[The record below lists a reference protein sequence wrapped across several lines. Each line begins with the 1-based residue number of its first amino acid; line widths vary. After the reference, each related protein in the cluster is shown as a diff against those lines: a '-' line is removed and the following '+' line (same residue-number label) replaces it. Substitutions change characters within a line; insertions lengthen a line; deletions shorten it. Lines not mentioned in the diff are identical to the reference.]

1 MFRWGF
7 RRESGA
13 NKRPRRGR
21 SEANQRSVCRGRR
34 RRSAASEACRLRRD
48 EGCGACADA
57 RPLCVVAEEGVT
69 GEKPHRK
76 GFSLV
81 CPFGD
86 FYDKGK
92 VTRVRAGEARE
103 LSNRMAVTGEEKC
116 FSPTRPAMG
125 ESQPIGAICWHRR
138 NENGVRG
145 RSPRQQKNLSSPLG
159 TKGSPS
165 AVPPAFA
172 PEARAHAPVT
182 EGLRPA
188 LTGRSRANQGTPS
201 KAAFSRW
208 PPLSGDGKLPI
219 FPFLACS
226 QLLLIP

>member
-1 MFRWGF
+1 ML
-7 RRESGA
+7 
-13 NKRPRRGR
+13 PY
-21 SEANQRSVCRGRR
+21 
-34 RRSAASEACRLRRD
+34 
-48 EGCGACADA
+48 GCGVPLAGTPPAQVKSIGVPGQSA
-57 RPLCVVAEEGVT
+57 GLTGGIPKGASPLCVVAEEGVT

-76 GFSLV
+76 GFSLRA
-81 CPFGD
+81 CFCLLFPR
-86 FYDKGK
+86 GK
-92 VTRVRAGEARE
+92 SRSGCGAEGPMVLRA
-103 LSNRMAVTGEEKC
+103 
-116 FSPTRPAMG
+116 
-125 ESQPIGAICWHRR
+125 Q
-138 NENGVRG
+138 
-145 RSPRQQKNLSSPLG
+145 PRQQKNLSSPLG